1 MQAYVQSSNSSKNEH
16 HGHMFQ
22 PGLVGRGVRQKG
34 LTVRSGHAMNVFSI
48 KRIQVGDGE
57 RE

>member
-1 MQAYVQSSNSSKNEH
+1 MRVQSSNSSKHEQR
-16 HGHMFQ
+16 HGRMFQ

-34 LTVRSGHAMNVFSI
+34 LTVRPGHAMNVPSI